1 MWRCA
6 SPSCPIFRG
15 PHHWQSLCQLANNR
29 WHCYLLLGCS
39 KCLFHFFFVCFN
51 PCFWY
56 GWSIAATSD
65 SESVFT
71 VLPNFLL
78 QTNHRISMFLFF
90 VGHIE
95 QQHQHDATDPQ
106 EEQKKMCVHRFGIE
120 CHATM
125 VRTSRDIRVAVG
137 IQPPFF
143 PLSYISCIPFFLVGV
158 TLFRSTNGTQISE
171 HRTMLFPATSTQ
183 RWFSL
188 LLWLFFRYINGL
200 IWTATWHHVLALH
213 SNCACRRFTR
223 TECFDFIAYL

>member
-51 PCFWY
+51 SCLWLKHC
-56 GWSIAATSD
+56 SD
-65 SESVFT
+65 ERQWIGIYRSSEFSVADKS
-71 VLPNFLL
+71 PNFHVPFFCWA
-78 QTNHRISMFLFF
+78 HRTTAPARCDRPT
-90 VGHIE
+90 GR
-95 QQHQHDATDPQ
+95 AK
-106 EEQKKMCVHRFGIE
+106 KKMCVHRFGIE

-213 SNCACRRFTR
+213 SNCACRRLTR